1 MVNKVILIGN
11 VGVEPEVRALETGVK
26 MARVRIAT
34 TERIYNSST
43 GEKREHTEWHT
54 VVLWRGQADFA
65 EKYIHKGSQVYV
77 EGKIRSRE
85 WTEEAT
91 GNKRYTV
98 EILADEIRLLGQ
110 RRNDSGYGNPAGNNN
125 SGNYYS
131 NTGNPVPGTPP
142 AGSYGPQGAGNYG
155 DGRNTRPAYP
165 PQPGTSATPQLPSDD
180 DLPF

>member
-1 MVNKVILIGN
+1 MINKVILIGN
-11 VGVEPEVRALETGVK
+11 VGTDPEVRALETGVK
-26 MARVRIAT
+26 MARLRIAT

-85 WTEEAT
+85 WIEETT
-91 GNKRYTV
+91 GNKRYAL
-98 EILADEIRLLGQ
+98 EILADEIRLLGGSSGNNV
-110 RRNDSGYGNPAGNNN
+110 RRNSEGPALAA
-125 SGNYYS
+125 
-131 NTGNPVPGTPP
+131 TGAVGHTAPQAQPHQQQTPASP
-142 AGSYGPQGAGNYG
+142 KDA
-155 DGRNTRPAYP
+155 
-165 PQPGTSATPQLPSDD
+165 D

>member
-11 VGVEPEVRALETGVK
+11 VGTEPEVRALETGVK
-26 MARVRIAT
+26 MARLRIAT
-34 TERIYNSST
+34 TERIYNAST

-91 GNKRYTV
+91 GNKRFSV
-98 EILADEIRLLGQ
+98 EILADEIRLLGGSGA
-110 RRNDSGYGNPAGNNN
+110 RRNENE
-125 SGNYYS
+125 
-131 NTGNPVPGTPP
+131 
-142 AGSYGPQGAGNYG
+142 
-155 DGRNTRPAYP
+155 R
-165 PQPGTSATPQLPSDD
+165 PQPLAGKVQPGQQGEQQAAPQLPKDAD

>member
-11 VGVEPEVRALETGVK
+11 VGSEPEVRALETGVK
-26 MARVRIAT
+26 MARLRIAT
-34 TERIYNSST
+34 TERIYNAST

-91 GNKRYTV
+91 GNKRYAV
-98 EILADEIRLLGQ
+98 EILADEVRLLGA
-110 RRNDSGYGNPAGNNN
+110 RRSEVSGHSGSTVAHPQQSSTGAPA
-125 SGNYYS
+125 
-131 NTGNPVPGTPP
+131 VEAAP
-142 AGSYGPQGAGNYG
+142 AAAGRMPK
-155 DGRNTRPAYP
+155 DA
-165 PQPGTSATPQLPSDD
+165 D

>member
-11 VGVEPEVRALETGVK
+11 VGAEPEVRALETGVK
-26 MARVRIAT
+26 MARLRIAT
-34 TERIYNSST
+34 TERIYNAST

-65 EKYIHKGSQVYV
+65 EKYIRKGSQIYV

-91 GNKRYTV
+91 GNKRHAV
-98 EILADEIRLLGQ
+98 EILADEVRLLGQ
-110 RRNDSGYGNPAGNNN
+110 RRSDSGN
-125 SGNYYS
+125 SGEFRS
-131 NTGNPVPGTPP
+131 GQSSAPVMQREQQGGQGTAP
-142 AGSYGPQGAGNYG
+142 
-155 DGRNTRPAYP
+155 R
-165 PQPGTSATPQLPSDD
+165 LPKDAD

>member
-11 VGVEPEVRALETGVK
+11 VGTEPEVRALETGVK
-26 MARVRIAT
+26 MARLRIAT
-34 TERIYNSST
+34 TERIYNAST

-91 GNKRYTV
+91 GNKRFSV
-98 EILADEIRLLGQ
+98 EILADEVRLLGGQ
-110 RRNDSGYGNPAGNNN
+110 RRGDSN
-125 SGNYYS
+125 
-131 NTGNPVPGTPP
+131 NTGEQRMQQQ
-142 AGSYGPQGAGNYG
+142 SQGASGE
-155 DGRNTRPAYP
+155 GRSAQQGEQPAP
-165 PQPGTSATPQLPSDD
+165 PQLPKDAD

>member
-11 VGVEPEVRALETGVK
+11 VGTEAEVRALETGVK
-26 MARVRIAT
+26 MARLRIAT
-34 TERIYNSST
+34 TERIYNAST

-91 GNKRYTV
+91 GNKRYSV
-98 EILADEIRLLGQ
+98 EILADEVRLLGGQ
-110 RRNDSGYGNPAGNNN
+110 RRNDSNNTGDQRQQSSQAAGANPA
-125 SGNYYS
+125 
-131 NTGNPVPGTPP
+131 
-142 AGSYGPQGAGNYG
+142 APQQGEH
-155 DGRNTRPAYP
+155 PSP
-165 PQPGTSATPQLPSDD
+165 PQLPKAAD

>member
-11 VGVEPEVRALETGVK
+11 VGAEPEVRALETGVK
-26 MARVRIAT
+26 MARLRIAT
-34 TERIYNSST
+34 TERIYNAST

-85 WTEEAT
+85 WMEEAT
-91 GNKRYTV
+91 GNKRYAV
-98 EILADEIRLLGQ
+98 EILAEEVRLLGGQ
-110 RRNDSGYGNPAGNNN
+110 RRYEG
-125 SGNYYS
+125 
-131 NTGNPVPGTPP
+131 NTGEQR
-142 AGSYGPQGAGNYG
+142 PQSQKEQQSSQGG
-155 DGRNTRPAYP
+155 
-165 PQPGTSATPQLPSDD
+165 QVSAPQLPKDAD

>member
-11 VGVEPEVRALETGVK
+11 VGAEPEVRALETGVK
-26 MARVRIAT
+26 MARLRIAT
-34 TERIYNSST
+34 TERIYNATT

-91 GNKRYTV
+91 GNKRYAV
-98 EILADEIRLLGQ
+98 EILAEEVRLLGQ
-110 RRNDSGYGNPAGNNN
+110 RRSD
-125 SGNYYS
+125 
-131 NTGNPVPGTPP
+131 TGN
-142 AGSYGPQGAGNYG
+142 AGEQRAQQHGSQVV
-155 DGRNTRPAYP
+155 
-165 PQPGTSATPQLPSDD
+165 QPGQQSGQASAPQLPKDAD

>member
-1 MVNKVILIGN
+1 MINKVILVGN
-11 VGVEPEVRALETGVK
+11 VGADPEVRALETGVK
-26 MARVRIAT
+26 MARLRIAT

-91 GNKRYTV
+91 GNKRYAV
-98 EILADEIRLLGQ
+98 EILADEVRLLGGNS
-110 RRNDSGYGNPAGNNN
+110 RRNDH
-125 SGNYYS
+125 
-131 NTGNPVPGTPP
+131 P
-142 AGSYGPQGAGNYG
+142 AGSPQQATG
-155 DGRNTRPAYP
+155 DGTHQSSA
-165 PQPGTSATPQLPSDD
+165 GTSEQPRQPQVPALPKDAD

>member
-11 VGVEPEVRALETGVK
+11 VGTEPEVRALETGVK
-26 MARVRIAT
+26 MARLRIAT
-34 TERIYNSST
+34 TERIYNAST

-91 GNKRYTV
+91 GNKRFSV
-98 EILADEIRLLGQ
+98 EILADEVRLLGGQ
-110 RRNDSGYGNPAGNNN
+110 RRGDNNN
-125 SGNYYS
+125 
-131 NTGNPVPGTPP
+131 
-142 AGSYGPQGAGNYG
+142 AGDQRTHQQPQAAGAEG
-155 DGRNTRPAYP
+155 RPAQQGEHP
-165 PQPGTSATPQLPSDD
+165 SPPQLPKDAD

>member
-11 VGVEPEVRALETGVK
+11 VGAEPEVRALETGVK
-26 MARVRIAT
+26 MARLRIAT
-34 TERIYNSST
+34 TERIYNAST

-91 GNKRYTV
+91 GNKRYAI
-98 EILADEIRLLGQ
+98 EILADEIRLLGGQ
-110 RRNDSGYGNPAGNNN
+110 RRNEGH
-125 SGNYYS
+125 
-131 NTGNPVPGTPP
+131 
-142 AGSYGPQGAGNYG
+142 YG
-155 DGRNTRPAYP
+155 DQRTQPQSPAAA
-165 PQPGTSATPQLPSDD
+165 QSAQQGTQAGAAPQLPKDAD

>member
-11 VGVEPEVRALETGVK
+11 VGAEPEVRALETGIK
-26 MARVRIAT
+26 MARLRIAT

-65 EKYIHKGSQVYV
+65 EKYIRKESQVYV

-91 GNKRYTV
+91 GNKRYAI
-98 EILADEIRLLGQ
+98 EILADEIRLLGGQ
-110 RRNDSGYGNPAGNNN
+110 RRND
-125 SGNYYS
+125 
-131 NTGNPVPGTPP
+131 
-142 AGSYGPQGAGNYG
+142 GNYG
-155 DGRNTRPAYP
+155 EHRGG
-165 PQPGTSATPQLPSDD
+165 PQPGHPAYGSRQEAQNTVPGLPKDAD

>member
-11 VGVEPEVRALETGVK
+11 VGAEPEVRALETGVK
-26 MARVRIAT
+26 MARLRIAT
-34 TERIYNSST
+34 TERIYNAST

-54 VVLWRGQADFA
+54 VMLWRGQADFA
-65 EKYIHKGSQVYV
+65 EKYIRKGSQVYV

-91 GNKRYTV
+91 GHKRYAM

-110 RRNDSGYGNPAGNNN
+110 RRSD
-125 SGNYYS
+125 
-131 NTGNPVPGTPP
+131 T
-142 AGSYGPQGAGNYG
+142 GNYG
-155 DGRNTRPAYP
+155 EQRGGQQAAPAAA
-165 PQPGTSATPQLPSDD
+165 QHGQQEGQSAAPKLPKDAD